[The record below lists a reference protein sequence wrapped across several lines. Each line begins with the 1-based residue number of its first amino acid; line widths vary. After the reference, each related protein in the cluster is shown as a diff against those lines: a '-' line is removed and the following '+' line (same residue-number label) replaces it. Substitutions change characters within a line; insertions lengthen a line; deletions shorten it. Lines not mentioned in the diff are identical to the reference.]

1 MCEGAL
7 ISSFV
12 NPRNCVTSLD
22 RERETKERKK
32 RERRGK
38 EERKEAGALP
48 WQPTHPPLPHS
59 YYASSY
65 PLHSS
70 FASLSPLSS
79 FLFPKMSINS
89 RLITQLSDGRV
100 MSPCD
105 DFSRVYI
112 STPTTGERTRHRVA
126 PATRSPP
133 ANPRLLSLLLPAA
146 IGPRCPPPS
155 APAARRHRPPS
166 QAVTAIGR
174 HRHHPGRPHCR
185 RPRGTRRRRRLPTGA
200 ALLN

>member
-1 MCEGAL
+1 MCY
-7 ISSFV
+7 FV
-12 NPRNCVTSLD
+12 RQRKRD
-22 RERETKERKK
+22 ERK
-32 RERRGK
+32 
-38 EERKEAGALP
+38 EEEGKEAGALP

-126 PATRSPP
+126 PATRSSP

-146 IGPRCPPPS
+146 IGPRHRPSPPS
-155 APAARRHRPPS
+155 AATAITRGGPTAAARGALAAGGGS
-166 QAVTAIGR
+166 QPAL
-174 HRHHPGRPHCR
+174 HC
-185 RPRGTRRRRRLPTGA
+185 
-200 ALLN
+200 